1 MSVPFGFGLPDDTG
15 DGRDGPGGQGGAFD
29 LGSLGAA
36 NRAFVGYLAPAGR
49 EGETFGL
56 WGMVFKLSA
65 IMTFP
70 FAWMKDT
77 VGTPAALALLT
88 AFLAVGLL
96 LTLGI
101 NESRGRAAALRS

>member
-1 MSVPFGFGLPDDTG
+1 
-15 DGRDGPGGQGGAFD
+15 
-29 LGSLGAA
+29 
-36 NRAFVGYLAPAGR
+36 
-49 EGETFGL
+49 
-56 WGMVFKLSA
+56 
-65 IMTFP
+65 MTFP

-101 NESRGRAAALRS
+101 NESRGRAAALEADPGSAPPARGVHQRHDHGEDAEGRA